1 MIVMPTTLWKK
12 ETLIDRKNE
21 AHYEKSDMS
30 KRFLVDML
38 DESGVLDRLLEG
50 KHILLSAYH
59 TRSFAAP
66 DMTYIHRYGMRV
78 TEVDKR
84 FGEFL
89 EDGGTI
95 NFGPPD
101 TVRPRG
107 L

>member
-1 MIVMPTTLWKK
+1 MSAVW
-12 ETLIDRKNE
+12 KNE
-21 AHYEKSDMS
+21 TRIYRENEAYYEENDGGKCA
-30 KRFLVDML
+30 LVDML
-38 DESGVLDRLLEG
+38 DKSGVLDGLLEG

-89 EDGGTI
+89 ENGGTI

-107 L
+107 

>member
-1 MIVMPTTLWKK
+1 MPTTVW
-12 ETLIDRKNE
+12 KNE
-21 AHYEKSDMS
+21 MRIYRENEAYYEENDGG
-30 KRFLVDML
+30 KRALVDML
-38 DESGVLDRLLEG
+38 DKSGVLDRLLEG

-59 TRSFAAP
+59 TRSFAVS

-101 TVRPRG
+101 TVRLRG

>member
-1 MIVMPTTLWKK
+1 MSTVVW
-12 ETLIDRKNE
+12 KNE
-21 AHYEKSDMS
+21 TRIYRENEAYYEENDGG
-30 KRFLVDML
+30 KRALVDML
-38 DESGVLDRLLEG
+38 DKSGILDRLLEG

-84 FGEFL
+84 FGEFI
-89 EDGGTI
+89 ENGGAI

-101 TVRPRG
+101 TVRLRG

>member
-1 MIVMPTTLWKK
+1 MSAVVW
-12 ETLIDRKNE
+12 KNE
-21 AHYEKSDMS
+21 TRIYIENESYYEENDGGKYA
-30 KRFLVDML
+30 LVDML
-38 DESGVLDRLLEG
+38 DKSGVLDGLLEG

-59 TRSFAAP
+59 TRSFEAP

-89 EDGGTI
+89 ENGGTI

-107 L
+107 

>member
-1 MIVMPTTLWKK
+1 MSAIVYQRENRIFK
-12 ETLIDRKNE
+12 ESEDY
-21 AHYEKSDMS
+21 YEKNDGG
-30 KRFLVDML
+30 KRDLIAML
-38 DESGVLDRLLEG
+38 DKSGVLDSLLEG

-89 EDGGTI
+89 ENGGTI

-101 TVRPRG
+101 TVRSRG
-107 L
+107 

>member
-1 MIVMPTTLWKK
+1 MPTTVW
-12 ETLIDRKNE
+12 KNE
-21 AHYEKSDMS
+21 TRICRENEAYYEENDGD
-30 KRFLVDML
+30 KRALVDML
-38 DESGVLDRLLEG
+38 DKSGVLERLLEG
-50 KHILLSAYH
+50 KHVLLSAYH

-95 NFGPPD
+95 NFGLPD

>member
-1 MIVMPTTLWKK
+1 MSAIVYQRENRIFK
-12 ETLIDRKNE
+12 ESEDY
-21 AHYEKSDMS
+21 YEKNDGG
-30 KRFLVDML
+30 KRDLIAML
-38 DESGVLDRLLEG
+38 DKSGVLDSLLEG
-50 KHILLSAYH
+50 KYVLLSAYH
-59 TRSFAAP
+59 TRSFESY
-66 DMTYIHRYGMRV
+66 DMAYIHGYTMKV

-95 NFGPPD
+95 NFGPPG